1 MRNEANTLLP
11 VLYLT
16 FKSMKKSFIYQRIFF
31 QILRISILPMAILL
45 VFTSITMAT
54 PAKGQDMLQSKI
66 TLSLV
71 EVNLENA
78 LIELENSAKV
88 KFSYNSRNL
97 KLNQKVNIQANNETL
112 SSILNRLLKPLN
124 IKYVQVSNRIVL
136 RKNEEQNL
144 GFSPEMGS
152 ASITL
157 VSTPPDISVKGVIT
171 DETGEKLPGVS
182 VTLKGSTKGTS
193 TDLDGSY
200 VIDVPDSKAV
210 LVFSYIGF
218 ISQEIVVGNQTQLN
232 VSLKIDQIA
241 LDEVIVVGYSNQKKA
256 NLTGAVDQVGSDVFD
271 NRPLTNLNQG
281 LQGVMPNLNIK
292 MGDGKPNQ
300 APSFNIRGT
309 TSIGQGGNALVL
321 IDNVEGDP
329 SLLNPNDIA
338 TITLLKD
345 AASASIYG
353 ARGVFGVVLIT
364 TKNPSKGKTSVNY
377 STNYS
382 LKNPIAVPDLV
393 TDGYTF
399 ASMFAESFV
408 NFQGSFPQNVNKTLK
423 FSQAYL
429 NEFKR
434 RTEVGGLPDYEIDP
448 VTGEYV
454 YYGST
459 DYYGHLYKKVTA
471 SKEHNLSISGSSDK
485 ASYLLT
491 GRYFGQDGLFRYNS
505 DDYQVLNFS
514 GKGSIQLY
522 PWLKVTN
529 FTQYSNMKY
538 HNPLNVGEG
547 GGVWRNIADEGH
559 PIAPLLNP
567 DGTITFAAA
576 YSIGDF
582 YYGKN
587 GIDNDKRV
595 FRNTTGFS
603 ADFFNNKLRIKGDV
617 TLQMTNNNDRIK
629 AVPVPYSVKPGVISY
644 IGTTT
649 NYLND
654 VYRET
659 AYMTTNLYTEY
670 ENTFKG
676 GHYLKVM
683 AGYNFE
689 ESRFKRLSAQ
699 RNGLIFEGANDI
711 NLALGQSI
719 ITSGGWEVWKILGGF
734 SRLNYSFKDR
744 YLLEVNARYDG
755 SSKFPANQRYALFP
769 SYSLGWRVSKES
781 FWNVPEKFISDLKLR
796 ASYGSLGNG
805 NIGSYAYLEQ
815 FNISQSGLILNG
827 QRPQFT
833 SNPSVIPEGLT
844 WETATTI
851 NVGIDLSMLS
861 NRLHFNADAYQ
872 RTTTDMFTVGL
883 TLPAVFGA
891 TAPKGNY
898 ADLETRGWEMIL
910 SYDDQVDLGSSPL
923 QFNLRLSLS
932 DYKAVIKKYNN
943 PQKLLSDYYE
953 GQVLGEIWGYTTA
966 GFFKSA
972 EDVKASASQNLF
984 RSANSGLW
992 FPGDIKFVD
1001 SNGDGAITP
1010 GTGRIENPGDRSII
1024 GNSTPRYT
1032 FGVMMGAD
1040 WKNFFFSAFFQG
1052 VGKQDWYPSREA
1064 NLFWGQYNRPY
1075 GDIPKS
1081 QLGNIWKEDNVDAY
1095 FPRYVSR
1102 IASNA
1107 NGTLSAPQTKYLQDV
1122 RYIRLKN
1129 IQIGYNFPPRFISK
1143 IRSTAARV
1151 YLSAENIWTASPLFK
1166 ITRDIDVENAVASDQ
1181 VFSPGGNAGDGYNY
1195 PLMKSVTLGLLITF

>member
-1 MRNEANTLLP
+1 
-11 VLYLT
+11 
-16 FKSMKKSFIYQRIFF
+16 MKKNQTMRQHVSYLRMYILYFALLCGIVHSTQASNVSFIDK
-31 QILRISILPMAILL
+31 S
-45 VFTSITMAT
+45 VTGKVT
-54 PAKGQDMLQSKI
+54 
-66 TLSLV
+66 
-71 EVNLENA
+71 EENGA
-78 LIELENSAKV
+78 PI
-88 KFSYNSRNL
+88 
-97 KLNQKVNIQANNETL
+97 
-112 SSILNRLLKPLN
+112 
-124 IKYVQVSNRIVL
+124 
-136 RKNEEQNL
+136 
-144 GFSPEMGS
+144 
-152 ASITL
+152 
-157 VSTPPDISVKGVIT
+157 
-171 DETGEKLPGVS
+171 PGVS
-182 VTLKGSTKGTS
+182 VTQKGSTRGTT
-193 TDLDGSY
+193 TDINGNFKINVDNEKSIL
-200 VIDVPDSKAV
+200 A
-210 LVFSYIGF
+210 FSFVGYIP
-218 ISQEIVVGNQTQLN
+218 QEIEVGSQANLTVKLKVDTKLLTEVV
-232 VSLKIDQIA
+232 
-241 LDEVIVVGYSNQKKA
+241 VVGYGSQKKA
-256 NLTGAVDQVGSDVFD
+256 NLTGAVDQVSSEVFD

-364 TKNPSKGKTSVNY
+364 TKNPTKGKTSVTY
-377 STNYS
+377 SSNYS
-382 LKNPIAVPDLV
+382 LKNPIAVPELV

-434 RTEVGGLPDYEIDP
+434 RKEVGGLPDYEIDP

-459 DYYGHLYKKVTA
+459 DYYGNLYKKVTS

-505 DDYQVLNFS
+505 DDYQMLNFS
-514 GKGSIQLY
+514 GKGSVQLY

-529 FTQYSNMKY
+529 FTQFSNMKY

-547 GGVWRNIADEGH
+547 GGIWRNIADEGH
-559 PIAPLLNP
+559 PISPMLNP
-567 DGTITFAAA
+567 DGTLSFSAA
-576 YSIGDF
+576 YNIGDF

-595 FRNTTGFS
+595 FRNTTGFA
-603 ADFFNNKLRIKGDV
+603 ADFFKNKLRVKGDV
-617 TLQMTNNNDRIK
+617 TIQTTDNNDRTK

-644 IGTTT
+644 VGTTT
-649 NYLND
+649 NYIND

-659 AYMTTNLYTEY
+659 TYMTTNLYTEY
-670 ENTFKG
+670 ENTFHED
-676 GHYLKVM
+676 HYLKVM
-683 AGYNFE
+683 AGYNYE

-719 ITSGGWEVWKILGGF
+719 TTSGGWEVWKIMGGF

-755 SSKFPANQRYALFP
+755 SSKFPSNQRFAFFP
-769 SYSLGWRVSKES
+769 SYSLGWRLSKEA
-781 FWNVPEKFISDLKLR
+781 FWNVPEKLITDLKLR

-805 NIGSYAYLEQ
+805 NINSYAYLEQ
-815 FNISQSGLILNG
+815 FNIAQSGLVLNG

-833 SNPSVIPEGLT
+833 TNPTVIPEGLT
-844 WETATTI
+844 WETATTKNI
-851 NVGIDLSMLS
+851 GIDLSMLN
-861 NRLHFNADAYQ
+861 NRLHFNADAYI

-891 TAPKGNY
+891 SSPKGNY
-898 ADLETRGWEMIL
+898 ADLETKGWEMLL
-910 SYDDQVDLGSSPL
+910 SYNDQVNVASSPL
-923 QFNLRLSLS
+923 KFNVRLTLS
-932 DYKAVIKKYNN
+932 DYTAVIKKYNN
-943 PQKLLSDYYE
+943 PQKLLSDFYE
-953 GQVLGEIWGYTTA
+953 GQVMGEIWGYTTA
-966 GFFKSA
+966 GYFTSA
-972 EDVKASASQNLF
+972 DDVKNSAKQDLF
-984 RSANSGLW
+984 RSANSGVW
-992 FPGDIKFVD
+992 YPGDIKFVD
-1001 SNGDGAITP
+1001 SNGDGNITP
-1010 GTGRIENPGDRSII
+1010 GTSRVSNPGDRSII
-1024 GNSTPRYT
+1024 GNTTPRYT
-1032 FGVMMGAD
+1032 YGIMLGAD

-1052 VGKQDWYPSREA
+1052 VGQQDWYPSREA

-1075 GDIPKS
+1075 GGIPKS
-1081 QLGNIWKEDNVDAY
+1081 QLGNIWKEDNVNAY

-1107 NGTLSAPQTKYLQDV
+1107 NGTLSAPQTKYMQDV

-1129 IQIGYNFPPRFISK
+1129 IQIGYNLPSQLASK
-1143 IRSTAARV
+1143 IGSTAARV
-1151 YLSAENIWTASPLFK
+1151 YVSAENIWTASPLFK

-1181 VFSPGGNAGDGYNY
+1181 VFSPGGNSGDGYNY
-1195 PLMKSVTLGLLITF
+1195 PLMKSVTLGLSITF